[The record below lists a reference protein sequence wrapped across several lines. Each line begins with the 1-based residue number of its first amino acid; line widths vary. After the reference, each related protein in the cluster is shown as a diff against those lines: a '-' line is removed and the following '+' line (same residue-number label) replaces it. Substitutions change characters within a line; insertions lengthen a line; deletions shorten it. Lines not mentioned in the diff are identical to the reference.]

1 MTSNPGIA
9 ASTTFYTK
17 LNQVQGTQVTNLSNL
32 QLSTHFAYTLD
43 SKNVIYNSD
52 IIGKPNYWSNTVV
65 QL

>member
-17 LNQVQGTQVTNLSNL
+17 LIQAQGTQVNNLSNL
-32 QLSTHFAYTLD
+32 QFSTHFAYTLD

-52 IIGKPNYWSNTVV
+52 IVGKT
-65 QL
+65 